1 MGRPQKDLKLWLS
14 PEQEQL
20 ARRLLAD
27 GVCHRDV
34 ASAVGVTYRRLL
46 TRILDQL
53 ADAKVG
59 QGRGGGRPR
68 RGLRLVDPT
77 PDEIATICQEI
88 QAGWSDLHRAECSH
102 PLHPNFSGDRLPE

>member
-1 MGRPQKDLKLWLS
+1 VSRAQKDLKLWLS

-59 QGRGGGRPR
+59 RGRGGGPR
-68 RGLRLVDPT
+68 RLVDPT
-77 PDEIATICQEI
+77 PAEIAEICQEI
-88 QAGWSDLHRAECSH
+88 RAGWTEDQRAERWH
-102 PLHPNFSGDRLPE
+102 PLHHNFSGDRLPE

>member
-1 MGRPQKDLKLWLS
+1 MSRAQKDLKLWLS

-53 ADAKVG
+53 AAAAAPDLRVG
-59 QGRGGGRPR
+59 E
-68 RGLRLVDPT
+68 L
-77 PDEIATICQEI
+77 CQEI
-88 QAGWSDLHRAECSH
+88 RAGWTEDQRAERWH
-102 PLHPNFSGDRLPE
+102 PLHHNFSGDRLPE

>member
-1 MGRPQKDLKLWLS
+1 VGRPPNDAKLWLTA
-14 PEQEQL
+14 EQEQL

-34 ASAVGVTYRRLL
+34 AYAIGVTYRRLL
-46 TRILDQL
+46 TRTLDQL

-59 QGRGGGRPR
+59 RGRGGGPR
-68 RGLRLVDPT
+68 RLVDPT
-77 PDEIATICQEI
+77 PAEIATICQEI

-102 PLHPNFSGDRLPE
+102 PLHPNFSGGRLPE